1 MFDANSENSVRD
13 LANSLQEDASPVMVT
28 MLKDLFEELSAQSYL
43 PMVRVYHFLV
53 LLPCVHLI
61 IFCWLWFCPR

>member
-43 PMVRVYHFLV
+43 PMVRFT
-53 LLPCVHLI
+53 
-61 IFCWLWFCPR
+61 IFSFCSPACI

>member
-43 PMVRVYHFLV
+43 PMVRTSFVSS
-53 LLPCVHLI
+53 LLRLLYNNMLQL
-61 IFCWLWFCPR
+61 FCYVR